1 MTQILRLILAPLIL
15 VLWFSPAAAEKLS
28 LRAISDYLNNLV
40 TAETRFRQI
49 NPDGSTSSGRLVI
62 RRPGRMRFEYD
73 PPESTLV
80 LASAGQVAIF
90 DTKSNQPPEQYPLSR
105 TPLNLILANRVD
117 LTRARMV
124 IGHDERDGQT
134 VVVAQDPD
142 QPELG
147 RIELVFSANPIAL
160 RGWTLV
166 DETGA
171 RTTVVLDALK
181 TGGSYPP
188 STFSITFEAERRGRR
203 N

>member
-15 VLWFSPAAAEKLS
+15 ALWFSPASAEKLS

-40 TAETRFRQI
+40 TAETRFRQV

-90 DTKSNQPPEQYPLSR
+90 DTKSNQPPEQYPLSK

-117 LTRARMV
+117 LTRAHMV
-124 IGHDERDGQT
+124 IGHGERDGQT

-142 QPELG
+142 HPELG
-147 RIELVFSANPIAL
+147 KIELVFSANPIAL
-160 RGWTLV
+160 RGWTVV

-171 RTTVVLDALK
+171 RTTVILDDLK

-188 STFSITFEAERRGRR
+188 SMFSITFEAERKTRR